1 MREEWNLLEASLLKR
16 KSQWR
21 GNWEYLVDDINAI
34 SKLLALQERMQ
45 VVEQQAQVVLPG
57 TVGHNDGCP
66 GPGLTPCRAV
76 SAPRFYP
83 GIPLHN
89 LCQRWHWA
97 KGHGYGTH
105 CQEGMTRSGIRRSR
119 RTVPGSLILGLSSPK
134 GLLRNLTKP

>member
-1 MREEWNLLEASLLKR
+1 M
-16 KSQWR
+16 
-21 GNWEYLVDDINAI
+21 DDINAV
-34 SKLLALQERMQ
+34 SKLLALQERVQ

-105 CQEGMTRSGIRRSR
+105 CREGMTRSGIRRSR
-119 RTVPGSLILGLSSPK
+119 RNVPVSLILGLSSPK